1 MTAAVVVDDVSK
13 RFRLVHERNSSIKA
27 IVMRGMKRVVYDELW
42 ALKDV
47 SFEVDHG
54 ETFALIGHN
63 GSGKST
69 ALKCLAGIY
78 RPDAGDITLDGTMSA
93 LLELGAGFHPELSG
107 RENVYLNA
115 AILGL
120 PKKEIDLR
128 FDDIVAFAG
137 LERFIDHP
145 VKNYSSGMFVRLG
158 FSVAINVEPE
168 ILLVDEVLAVGD
180 EEFQRRCLSK
190 IRQFRTE
197 GRTVVV
203 VTHSLATVQTLCDRA
218 LWLDHGVPKAIGPAD
233 EVGRLYLESVT
244 GVQSRDH
251 DVILDIDCELERT
264 TGTHDAEL
272 VARLTMQAVP
282 ADGSIALE
290 VVAPDLGVTV
300 AGARHR
306 VGGHDQ
312 FTVECR
318 AAGLPIAAGQY
329 LCRVTVFDGNGDE
342 VDRDE
347 RPVYLL
353 ESDAIPDTM
362 GPVRVPFEFSS
373 PSPAPADR

>member
-1 MTAAVVVDDVSK
+1 MSAVTVDDVSK

-47 SFEVDHG
+47 SFQVDHG

-128 FDDIVAFAG
+128 FDDIVSFAG

-180 EEFQRRCLSK
+180 EEFQRRCLAK

-218 LWLDHGVPKAIGPAD
+218 LWLDHGEPKALGAAD
-233 EVGRLYLESVT
+233 EVARLYLESVT
-244 GVQSRDH
+244 GVQTRDH
-251 DVILDIDCELERT
+251 EVLLDIECDLVRAP
-264 TGTHDAEL
+264 GSHDAEL
-272 VARLTMQAVP
+272 VADLTMQTVP
-282 ADGSIALE
+282 ADGSITLE

-306 VGGHDQ
+306 IGGHDQ
-312 FTVECR
+312 FTVRCR
-318 AAGLPIAAGQY
+318 AQGLPIAAGQY
-329 LCRVTVFDGNGDE
+329 LCRVTVFDGNGE
-342 VDRDE
+342 ELDRDE

-353 ESDAIPDTM
+353 ESDAIPDTL

-373 PSPAPADR
+373 PSPAPTDR